1 MPETSQRRLVK
12 SAIIRARWPE
22 IDAALGAG
30 RCLHDIWLDWRDDLQ
45 ISYRQFT
52 RALAG
57 FPQTRYA
64 ASRTARPA
72 MKKETLPPV
81 PKDAKFDRFQNLRQH
96 ENRQETLEYKGTR
109 PADEL
114 I

>member
-1 MPETSQRRLVK
+1 MSDTSPRRLVK

-22 IDAALGAG
+22 IENALAAG
-30 RCLHDIWLDWRDDLQ
+30 RCLHDIWLEWRGELQ

-52 RALAG
+52 RALSG

-64 ASRTARPA
+64 AARSARPA
-72 MKKETLPPV
+72 VEKETPPPV
-81 PKDAKFDRFQNLRQH
+81 QKDAKFDRFQNLRQH
-96 ENRQETLEYKGTR
+96 ENRQSGLEYKGTR

>member
-1 MPETSQRRLVK
+1 MSDASSRRIVK

-22 IDAALGAG
+22 IETALAAG

-52 RALAG
+52 RALTG
-57 FPQTRYA
+57 FPQTRYTA
-64 ASRTARPA
+64 ARSARPPVE
-72 MKKETLPPV
+72 KETLPPV
-81 PKDAKFDRFQNLRQH
+81 PKDAKLDRFQNLRQH
-96 ENRQETLEYKGTR
+96 ENRQGGLVYKGTR

>member
-1 MPETSQRRLVK
+1 MPQTAQRRLVK

-22 IDAALGAG
+22 IDAALAAG
-30 RCLHDIWLDWRDDLQ
+30 RCLHDIWLDWRGELQ
-45 ISYRQFT
+45 ISYRHFT
-52 RALAG
+52 RALTG

-64 ASRTARPA
+64 ASRSARPA
-72 MKKETLPPV
+72 VEKETRPPA
-81 PKDAKFDRFQNLRQH
+81 PKNTKFDRFQNLREH
-96 ENRQETLEYKGTR
+96 ENRQGGLEYKGTR